1 MADCWLRSM
10 LGHLGRNVP
19 DLRAAKTYC
28 DAVMPRLGFDESLTA
43 EAEFAYRPAGGR
55 PGT

>member
-1 MADCWLRSM
+1 M
-10 LGHLGRNVP
+10 LGHLGLDVP

-28 DAVMPRLGFDESLTA
+28 DAVMPRLGFDEFLTA